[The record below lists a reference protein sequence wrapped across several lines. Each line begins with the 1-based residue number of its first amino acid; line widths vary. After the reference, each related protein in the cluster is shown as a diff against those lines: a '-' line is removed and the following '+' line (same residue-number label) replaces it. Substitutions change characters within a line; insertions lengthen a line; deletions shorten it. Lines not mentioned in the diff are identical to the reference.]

1 MRIELNRSSQ
11 VPLARQIYRAL
22 SDRILSGYFA
32 KGTRLP
38 SVRQL
43 TRMLQVSPVTVS
55 HALDLL
61 EADKLITRVQGKGTF
76 VYEPGEVEVKKEVR
90 NSPLQFPDYLHRS
103 QAKHYSEKPVAIN
116 FSLSAVAA
124 DLLPTRELA
133 ESLRHLAQ
141 YYPEVLAQYG
151 EIQGD
156 LELRQALSSYLMN
169 EQIAVSPQEI
179 LVTNG
184 SQQGIDLVARSF
196 IGPGDVVVTE
206 EPTYAAAIDV
216 FRSRG
221 ATILS
226 VPMDEEGMRID
237 RLTALT
243 DEVTPKLIYTVP
255 SFQSPTGKVMSLR
268 RRKQLLGLAE
278 DLNCLVLEDD
288 PWSEIYYDETPPPH
302 IKSMDHSGHVIYLK
316 GLSKM
321 LSPGCRIGFLIASV
335 SILNRLITAKT
346 NADLG
351 NPLLNQKVILPIFQ
365 SRQITPLLKQLRAA
379 LKQRRDLAIKLLK
392 QHAPQGVRWIIP
404 RGGFNLWLTL
414 PPQANTIEL
423 LDEAERH
430 HLTFLPGSACYP
442 NEVEW
447 NHLRISFSQV
457 SEEQLRTGLVE
468 LCSAIASYLAA
479 AGSRKGTTPLF

>member
-1 MRIELNRSSQ
+1 MKIELNRSSQ
-11 VPLARQIYRAL
+11 VPLAQQIHQAL
-22 SDRILSGYFA
+22 ADRILSGYFP
-32 KGTRLP
+32 KGSRLP

-43 TRMLQVSPVTVS
+43 TRMLKVSPVTVS

-61 EADKLITRVQGKGTF
+61 EANKLITRIQGKGTF
-76 VYEPGEVEVKKEVR
+76 VYEERPKEDKPDDD
-90 NSPLQFPDYLHRS
+90 NHPLPFPDYLHRS
-103 QAKHYSEKPVAIN
+103 QSMHYSQKPAAIN

-124 DLLPTRELA
+124 DLLPTQELA
-133 ESLRHLAQ
+133 ESLRHLAR

-156 LELRQALSSYLMN
+156 LELRQAFATYLTN
-169 EQIAVSPQEI
+169 ERISVSPQEI

-196 IGPGDVVVTE
+196 IGPGDIVVTE

-237 RLTALT
+237 RLTALA
-243 DEVTPKLIYTVP
+243 DQAVPKLIYTVP

-268 RRKQLLGLAE
+268 RRKQLLELAE

-288 PWSEIYYDETPPPH
+288 PWSEIYYDAVPPPH
-302 IKSMDHSGHVIYLK
+302 IKSMDRHGHVIYLK

-335 SILNRLITAKT
+335 AILNRLITAKT

-351 NPLLNQKVILPIFQ
+351 NPLLNQKVILPIFEAN
-365 SRQITPLLKQLRAA
+365 QITRLLQQLRTA
-379 LKQRRDLAIKLLK
+379 LKQRRDLALELLK
-392 QHAPQGVRWIIP
+392 RHAPKGVRWVIP

-414 PPQANTIEL
+414 PPQANTNEL
-423 LDEAERH
+423 LDEAEAR

-442 NEVEW
+442 NDLEW

-457 SEEQLRTGLVE
+457 SEEQLRHGITE
-468 LCSAIASYLAA
+468 LCSVIASYLADS
-479 AGSRKGTTPLF
+479 GTRKGTTPLF